1 MPCVLPVLS
10 LKLFSLVEQSDI
22 TSRQQK
28 VAGLAYSGGIIA
40 SFLVLAIGVIILQ
53 TSFGLNV
60 GWGFQFQ
67 YPGYVIGLA
76 TIVFVF
82 GLSLLGVFE
91 VPAIGANKASEMSQK
106 EGWLEYFMIGVFA
119 TLLATPCSAPFWAP
133 VLVLPLHF
141 LPQESYSFSL
151 WLDSVLPFP
160 SFLLPS
166 FPPSFFLPEP
176 GAWMDTF
183 KQIMGFTLMATTVW
197 LVDVLGAQTGMVGV
211 TGFLKFSHRRWYQ
224 LLDLWDMGIDHCI

>member
-1 MPCVLPVLS
+1 M
-10 LKLFSLVEQSDI
+10 
-22 TSRQQK
+22 
-28 VAGLAYSGGIIA
+28 AGLAYSGGIIA

-91 VPAIGANKASEMSQK
+91 VPAIGANKASELSQK

-119 TLLATPCSAPFWAP
+119 TLLATPCSAPFLGA
-133 VLVLPLHF
+133 LGLDLPLHF
-141 LPQESYSFSL
+141 HLLASCS
-151 WLDSVLPFP
+151 
-160 SFLLPS
+160 SFLWYFGLGLA
-166 FPPSFFLPEP
+166 FPFLLVAFVPAFFKFLPEP

-183 KQIMGFTLMATTVW
+183 KQ
-197 LVDVLGAQTGMVGV
+197 
-211 TGFLKFSHRRWYQ
+211 
-224 LLDLWDMGIDHCI
+224 LWVSP